1 MKINTQTR
9 YGLKALVFIIEKL
22 KEQDL
27 VSTKEISENTTLPL
41 RYLEQILH
49 KLKNS
54 DILKGYRGSKGGYK
68 LLRDAAE
75 ITILDVFT
83 AIEEEEQIIKCD
95 YNKKKCITRDSCTVR
110 FVWAEM
116 NENLKE
122 SMKKISLQDIVD
134 KGDAFVNANS

>member
-1 MKINTQTR
+1 M
-9 YGLKALVFIIEKL
+9 
-22 KEQDL
+22 
-27 VSTKEISENTTLPL
+27 
-41 RYLEQILH
+41 
-49 KLKNS
+49 
-54 DILKGYRGSKGGYK
+54 
-68 LLRDAAE
+68 
-75 ITILDVFT
+75 FT

-95 YNKKKCITRDSCTVR
+95 YNKKKCIMRDSCTVI